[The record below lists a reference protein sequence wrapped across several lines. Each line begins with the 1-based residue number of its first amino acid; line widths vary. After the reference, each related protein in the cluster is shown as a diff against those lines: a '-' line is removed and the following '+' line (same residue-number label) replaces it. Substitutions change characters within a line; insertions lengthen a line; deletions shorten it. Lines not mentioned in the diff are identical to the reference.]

1 MITIP
6 DKKIKTLSI
15 MLKTTI
21 NYGDHIE
28 VVWTAYSYKPG
39 ETVEELIKRIELDN
53 PYDVVEIRLVRW

>member
-21 NYGDHIE
+21 NYGDHNE

-39 ETVEELIKRIELDN
+39 ETVEDLIKRMS
-53 PYDVVEIRLVRW
+53 

>member
-15 MLKTTI
+15 HAY
-21 NYGDHIE
+21 NYGDHNE